1 MSSRL
6 FFLTLIISTVL
17 IACAPAEVLA
27 TPTLPATT
35 ILSPTATID
44 WFPATEAPI
53 LLPTVL
59 PSPTPNMHPNLGDLI
74 LEDNFSTPSPWPD
87 TTSNNKRVSV
97 ANNRLNLYSN
107 ISGALLLAPRNAPV
121 VNNFYVELSANTSLC
136 DSNDEYGLM
145 LRITSSGDHY
155 RFALSCDGR
164 AKVERV
170 LNGAVSVP
178 VEWQAFPVI
187 PAVAPSIVR
196 LSVWASSS
204 EMRFFVNDVLLFT
217 TNDTV
222 LYSGRV
228 GAFIRSRGDGP
239 LSVSFSDLML
249 YALENE

>member
-1 MSSRL
+1 MA
-6 FFLTLIISTVL
+6 FAIS
-17 IACAPAEVLA
+17 ACAPAAALA
-27 TPTLPATT
+27 TPTISATA

-44 WFPATEAPI
+44 WFPATAIPTEMPTQPPI
-53 LLPTVL
+53 PTVDMR
-59 PSPTPNMHPNLGDLI
+59 PDLGELI
-74 LEDNFSTPSPWPD
+74 LEDNFSSPSPWPN
-87 TTSNNKRVSV
+87 TATNNTRVSV
-97 ANNRLNLYSN
+97 ANNRLNLYSD

-121 VNNFYVELSANTSLC
+121 VNDFYVELIANTSLC

-145 LRITSSGDHY
+145 LRVTSSGDHY
-155 RFALSCDGR
+155 RFTLSCDGR

-178 VEWQAFPVI
+178 LEWQAFQVI

-196 LSVWASSS
+196 LSVWASGS
-204 EMRFFVNDVLLFT
+204 EMRFFVNDAWLFS

-228 GAFIRSRGDGP
+228 GAFIRARGEGP

-249 YALENE
+249 YALEE